1 MLKIVDLDYAKKHL
15 HIMGDRFDVDLDLKI
30 MMASKLVLDVLK
42 VYPAED
48 YSPPS
53 DSPGTY
59 EDWETN
65 GAPHHVFALCF
76 LALGELWLKRESG
89 SADVLSDQ
97 LMNIIRM
104 YRVPTMA

>member
-1 MLKIVDLDYAKKHL
+1 MFKIIDLEYAKKHL
-15 HIMGDRFDVDLDLKI
+15 RVMGDRFDVDIDMKI
-30 MMASKLVLDVLK
+30 MAASKLTLDILK

-59 EDWETN
+59 EDWEEN
-65 GAPHHVFALCF
+65 GAPHHAFAICWLI
-76 LALGELWLKRESG
+76 LGELWLNRESG
-89 SADVLSDQ
+89 TGDVISEG
-97 LMNIIRM
+97 LMRIIRM